1 MMMRDKI
8 FKTLDRLVKM
18 PSISGTEK
26 ENLAVDEIYNI
37 LIDIDY
43 FRNNKS
49 NVKVHN
55 IEGDMHNRCFL
66 TALLEGKKPSK
77 DIIILTGHLDVV
89 DIDEFGI
96 LKNIAFD
103 YKEYTKRVSDLV
115 LDQDSKKDLHSNE
128 WIFGRGTADMKY
140 GLALYIELIRELSRD
155 RDFKGNI
162 LFLAVPGEESN
173 SEGMLGAIPYLSKLK
188 EEGYNFK
195 SLFLSECCIPKYEGD
210 NAKRIYI
217 GSVGKIM
224 PTFFCVGKATHVGN
238 PFGGLNP
245 NLLVSEI
252 NKLME
257 YNVELSDKYEKD
269 ITPPPVCLKQSDL
282 KELYSVQNPVY
293 AYSYYNLLTIQKTP
307 EEIMENLKDIAREA
321 FYNTLK
327 IIKENYKKYKA
338 IYESKLEAD
347 LDIEPKIITFEELYK
362 EVLKE
367 NKDFEKYIETDIEKW
382 KEEKLDNQT
391 IGIKIIKETFEHY
404 KYQQPMIIIAYN
416 VPYYPHR
423 YFDSENPKYTN
434 LLNSLDNMGI
444 YAKEKYNVNIEK
456 ENFFMGISDLSYTG
470 LDEKFNIESI
480 CGNMPGLGYTYKFPE
495 KELKKFDIPSVVFG
509 GFGKDFHK
517 YTERLNI
524 PYSMDIVPELYMY
537 ILKEMLQ

>member
-1 MMMRDKI
+1 MMREQI
-8 FKTLDRLVKM
+8 FKTLDRLVKV
-18 PSISGTEK
+18 PSISGTQK

-37 LIDIDY
+37 LMEIDY
-43 FRNNKS
+43 FKNNKN
-49 NVKVHN
+49 NVKIHN

-66 TALLEGKKPSK
+66 TALLEGNKSSK
-77 DIIILTGHLDVV
+77 DVIILTGHLDVV

-96 LKNIAFD
+96 FKNIAFD
-103 YKEYTKRVSDLV
+103 YKKYTEKVSELV
-115 LDQDSKKDLHSNE
+115 LDQDSKKDLDSGD

-140 GLALYIELIRELSRD
+140 GLALYIELIRELSKD

-188 EEGYNFK
+188 EDGYKFK

-210 NAKRIYI
+210 NSKRIYI

-252 NKLME
+252 NKFME
-257 YNVELSDKYEKD
+257 YNVELSDIYEKD

-293 AYSYYNLLTIQKTP
+293 AYSYYNLLTIQKNP
-307 EEIMENLKDIAREA
+307 EEIMNKLKDIANKA
-321 FYNTLK
+321 FCNTLE
-327 IIKENYKKYKA
+327 IIKENYKKYKS
-338 IYESKLEAD
+338 IYESKLEVD
-347 LDIEPKIITFEELYK
+347 LDIKPKVITFEQLYK
-362 EVLKE
+362 EVLNE
-367 NKDFEKYIETDIEKW
+367 NKDFEKHIDTFIEKW
-382 KEEKLDNQT
+382 KKEKLDNQT

-404 KYQQPMIIIAYN
+404 RYQEPMIVIAYN

-423 YFDSENPKYTN
+423 YFSHENPKYTN
-434 LLNSLDNMGI
+434 LLDSLDSMRI
-444 YAKEKYNVNIEK
+444 YAKEKYNIDLEK

-470 LDEKFNIESI
+470 LDEKFDIERI
-480 CGNMPGLGYTYKFPE
+480 CKNMPGLGHTYKFPE
-495 KELKKFDIPSVVFG
+495 KELKKFDIPSVIFG

-524 PYSMDIVPELYMY
+524 SYSMDIVPDLYMY
-537 ILKEMLQ
+537 ILSKMLN